1 MALPVRELGRTKHPK
16 CPLARQRIEVRG
28 TSSTLIRREE
38 LPSTTSVRKNSFAS
52 YRPASRVLIRKPITR
67 WVPVFRCWP
76 VTTWYDPAT
85 EIVSVGS
92 TPATAHPHWGEIEQ
106 IPGRLAVTRI
116 ESERF
121 SNGGIGVH
129 IRVRNTGTQTL
140 HTYRLYVSVIRDA
153 SLQPPS

>member
-1 MALPVRELGRTKHPK
+1 MAKAWVIHLGPWWWQSPTVGMAP
-16 CPLARQRIEVRG
+16 G
-28 TSSTLIRREE
+28 TEHTWSWGIPWEWRWHE
-38 LPSTTSVRKNSFAS
+38 A
-52 YRPASRVLIRKPITR
+52 VL
-67 WVPVFRCWP
+67 
-76 VTTWYDPAT
+76 D
-85 EIVSVGS
+85 
-92 TPATAHPHWGEIEQ
+92 ATAHPHWGEIER

-121 SNGGIGVH
+121 PNGGIGVH